1 MGRWKKRRLKTQP
14 NVDYEFY
21 NAYRLNKFDTIYPNI
36 NINLKNLASLEYAQ
50 NAKKRINKELRGS
63 NTRKSKDYDYD
74 YVLDILVASNMELH
88 YKAII
93 NIMNHKYYPSEKM
106 SDDEYMEED
115 RVRIYR
121 AQKKIGR
128 LINSEE
134 DASDRLKCVSL
145 YLDSINY
152 CSYSQETLNMFVD
165 AIIYY
170 HSTTSFID
178 RSGNTLYM
186 NWETAL
192 QNNNIKKS
200 QLKFLSR
207 FSTEKRYSR
216 CKVERYLVTLNYKEC
231 FSICDIEYI
240 IKEFTTKSNKINKYT
255 ESDLFK
261 ELSII
266 KNTRK

>member
-21 NAYRLNKFDTIYPNI
+21 DAYRLNKFNTNAPAPI
-36 NINLKNLASLEYAQ
+36 NTNLKNLASLESAQ

-63 NTRKSKDYDYD
+63 NTRESKDYDYD

-106 SDDEYMEED
+106 SDDEYREED
-115 RVRIYR
+115 RVRVYR
-121 AQKKIGR
+121 AQKKIQR
-128 LINSEE
+128 LINFEE
-134 DASDRLKCVSL
+134 DVSDRLKCVSL

-152 CSYSQETLNMFVD
+152 CSYSQETLNIFVD

-170 HSTTSFID
+170 NEITPFID
-178 RSGNTLYM
+178 RSSNTLYM
-186 NWETAL
+186 NWEDAL

-207 FSTEKRYSR
+207 FSTEKGYSR
-216 CKVERYLVTLNYKEC
+216 CKVERYLVTLNNKEC

-240 IKEFTTKSNKINKYT
+240 INAISKKLKIKYT
-255 ESDLFK
+255 EANLFS